1 MMFKLDAL
9 WRAALLAAVAG
20 SRSMTPLAAVSVAA
34 WRRALPRDNGAPSAL
49 AHPAVTIGSLALAA
63 GELWGDKLESAP
75 DRIVPAGLAARA
87 VSGAVVGMSMA
98 PRSHREIAAVGGAA
112 IAIAMSFQ
120 TFTARMRAMQSHGQ
134 TSTGVVEDALVLL
147 ATIALVATARR

>member
-1 MMFKLDAL
+1 MFKPGSL
-9 WRAALLAAVAG
+9 WRGALLAAVAG

-34 WRRALPRDNGAPSAL
+34 WRGVLPRNNGAPAAL
-49 AHPAVTIGSLALAA
+49 AHPAVVVGAMALAA

-87 VSGAVVGMSMA
+87 VTGAIVGMSMA
-98 PRSHREIAAVGGAA
+98 PRSYRAIAAVGGAA
-112 IAIAMSFQ
+112 IAISTSFP
-120 TFTARMRAMQSHGQ
+120 TFAGRMRAMQSHGQ
-134 TSTGVVEDALVLL
+134 TPTGLVEDALVLL